1 MTRVKEILLIQQLI
15 DSNRARPAAADRDD
29 VAPSDD
35 FASGL
40 RREYGTAPTSGR
52 QQLRLGYLVPE
63 FPGQTHAFFW
73 REIVALRSLGVDVR
87 LVSTRRPPKDACR
100 HAFAAE
106 AHRETHYLLPFR
118 VRHLAAALGSIGKV
132 NPSVSYVAG
141 LKETAR
147 LRRAALLGLIPIAA
161 ELKSWAQRNGV
172 IHIHVHSCATTAHLA
187 AVCRLLGGP
196 SYSLTLHGS
205 LSVYGGDH
213 ASKMKHATFVSTV
226 TRPLQAEV
234 CACTGWSAER
244 VPVVTMGI
252 DASRYPARVPRELY
266 GPLKI
271 ATVGRLCPTK
281 GHRYVLEAMA
291 KLRQEGV
298 SVHYTIAGS
307 GPHRAAIERD
317 VAELGLS
324 DAVKLVG
331 SISEDAVAKLLSD
344 SDAFVLA
351 SIGRGEAAP
360 VAVMEAMA
368 AGLPVVCSRI
378 GGTPDM
384 IRDGVDGFLVE
395 QRDVDSI
402 ANVLSE
408 LAKSTERRAIVS
420 SAARITSTRFDS
432 RKIARQLLSA
442 ICDTP

>member
-1 MTRVKEILLIQQLI
+1 MQELF
-15 DSNRARPAAADRDD
+15 DSNCADPAVANTDD
-29 VAPSDD
+29 VAMKDVIADRVHRVDD
-35 FASGL
+35 IS
-40 RREYGTAPTSGR
+40 PTPDR

-73 REIVALRSLGVDVR
+73 REIVALRLLGVDVR
-87 LVSTRRPPKDACR
+87 LVSTRRPPPDACR

-118 VRHLAAALGSIGKV
+118 ARHVLTALGSIGSLGA
-132 NPSVSYVAG
+132 SVGYVAG

-147 LRRAALLGLIPIAA
+147 PRRATLLGLIPIAA
-161 ELKSWAQRNGV
+161 ELKSWAHHNRIQ
-172 IHIHVHSCATTAHLA
+172 HIHVHSCATTAHLA
-187 AVCRLLGGP
+187 AACRLLGGP

-205 LSVYGGDH
+205 LSVYGSDH
-213 ASKMKHATFVSTV
+213 ASKMKHAAFVSAV

-234 CACTGWSAER
+234 CECTGWNADR

-252 DASRYPARVPRELY
+252 DASRYPARVPRELA

-291 KLRQEGV
+291 RLRQEGIAI
-298 SVHYTIAGS
+298 HYTIAGS
-307 GPHRAAIERD
+307 GPHQTAIERE
-317 VAELGLS
+317 VREFGLQEF
-324 DAVKLVG
+324 VQLTG
-331 SISEDAVAKLLSD
+331 SISEEAVAQLLCE

-351 SIGRGEAAP
+351 SIGQGEAAP

-368 AGLPVVCSRI
+368 AGLPVICSRI

-384 IRDGVDGFLVE
+384 IDDGVDGFLVE
-395 QRDVDSI
+395 QRDVNSI
-402 ANVLSE
+402 APALTELSCSLE
-408 LAKSTERRAIVS
+408 LRSQMGA
-420 SAARITSTRFDS
+420 AARKVAESRFD
-432 RKIARQLLSA
+432 AYQTTRQLLEMIDLHVGS
-442 ICDTP
+442 DTMHH

>member
-1 MTRVKEILLIQQLI
+1 MRVKKVFQMQELISPNCA
-15 DSNRARPAAADRDD
+15 DPVVARND
-29 VAPSDD
+29 VAPKDAAA
-35 FASGL
+35 FRV
-40 RREYGTAPTSGR
+40 RREDDNSPRPVR

-73 REIVALRSLGVDVR
+73 REIVALRSLGVDVH
-87 LVSTRRPPKDACR
+87 LVSTRRPSPDACR

-118 VRHLAAALGSIGKV
+118 VRHVMAALGSIGTLGA
-132 NPSVSYVAG
+132 SVGYVAS

-161 ELKSWAQRNGV
+161 ELKSWAHRNR
-172 IHIHVHSCATTAHLA
+172 IQHIHVHSCAVTAHLA

-213 ASKMKHATFVSTV
+213 ASKMKHAAFVSAV

-234 CACTGWSAER
+234 CECTGWSADR

-252 DASRYPARVPRELY
+252 DASRYPARVPRELT
-266 GPLKI
+266 GRLKI

-281 GHRYVLEAMA
+281 GHRYVMEAMA
-291 KLRQEGV
+291 KLQQEGLAV
-298 SVHYTIAGS
+298 EYKIAGS
-307 GPHRAAIERD
+307 GPHQAAIERN
-317 VAELGLS
+317 VAELGLQDS
-324 DAVKLVG
+324 VQLVG
-331 SISEDAVAKLLSD
+331 SISEEAVAQLLCEC
-344 SDAFVLA
+344 DAFILA
-351 SIGRGEAAP
+351 SIGQGEAAP

-368 AGLPVVCSRI
+368 TGLPVICSRI

-384 IRDGVDGFLVE
+384 IRDGVDGFLVG

-408 LAKSTERRAIVS
+408 LAKSTERRATVGL
-420 SAARITSTRFDS
+420 AARITSTRFDS
-432 RKIARQLLSA
+432 RATARQLLSA
-442 ICDTP
+442 ICDPP